1 MFQHRHSMLPPFFN
15 PACMPECGLHFTR
28 HVNEQEYGSF
38 LVCVSAFWWQLLHAM
53 EDGHFG
59 SVHSHVLQSLWQSY
73 KPAFHSFSDSSSSP
87 DRVSCSPEAML
98 WSAAAAVC
106 NMQHMTSSHWEKH
119 GGRECWTDIHG
130 RRCAS
135 TAGRR
140 ARRGRVTRRLESS
153 QSER

>member
-15 PACMPECGLHFTR
+15 PTCPNVDCTLGDMYMNGNVAHLYCD
-28 HVNEQEYGSF
+28 
-38 LVCVSAFWWQLLHAM
+38 SAFWLQLHAM
-53 EDGHFG
+53 EDGHFD

-73 KPAFHSFSDSSSSP
+73 KPAFHSFSDSFSSP
-87 DRVSCSPEAML
+87 DRACCSPEAML

-106 NMQHMTSSHWEKH
+106 NMQHMTSSHLEKH
-119 GGRECWTDIHG
+119 GGRESWTDIHG

-140 ARRGRVTRRLESS
+140 ARRRRVTRRLESS